1 MQKKKVMLNVASG
14 VFVMEDYINIDNSAF
29 LMMAPYY
36 FFLKFFLKKSYRVRI
51 EEFIDA
57 KKRTELIR
65 SDCRKPLPFEH
76 SSVDHIFCS
85 HFLEHLYRDDAKEVL
100 KGFHKILKIGGTV
113 RIVVPDIEVYV
124 DHYKATGDADE
135 FIEGTTLSW
144 PKRPSFLFRLFS
156 VVGGFGLTH
165 LWMYDRRSLTK
176 LVEEAG
182 FSVIPLEQTPSPTVE
197 SYKIAVQKM
206 DVNLHLAVIK
216 L

>member
-1 MQKKKVMLNVASG
+1 MQNKKVMLNVASG
-14 VFVMEDYINIDNSAF
+14 IFVMEDYINIDNSAF
-29 LMMAPYY
+29 LMLTPYY

-51 EEFIDA
+51 EEFIEA
-57 KKRTELIR
+57 KKKTRLIR
-65 SDCRKPLPFEH
+65 SDCRKPLPFA
-76 SSVDHIFCS
+76 SNSVDHIFCS

-100 KGFHKILKIGGTV
+100 KGFHKILKSGGTV
-113 RIVVPDIEVYV
+113 RIVVPDIKVYV
-124 DHYKATGDADE
+124 DHYSKTQDADE

-165 LWMYDRRSLTK
+165 LWMYDRISLIK

-182 FSVIPLEQTPSPTVE
+182 FTIIPLEQTPSPSVE
-197 SYKIAVQKM
+197 SYTMLPQKM

-216 L
+216 K